1 MINLVIQ
8 NLCKMDA
15 YILKCIACDQQK
27 FPDYQSV
34 QQIITAGL
42 CMYDLIETYKL
53 KYIFTI
59 TFCEEHL
66 VIEISSVKSQ
76 WTC

>member
-1 MINLVIQ
+1 
-8 NLCKMDA
+8 MDA
-15 YILKCIACDQQK
+15 YTLKCIACDQQK

-34 QQIITAGL
+34 QQIITTGL
-42 CMYDLIETYKL
+42 CMYDLIETCKL

-66 VIEISSVKSQ
+66 VIEISFCEKSMDML
-76 WTC
+76 TNRISF